1 MATLDAAEELRS
13 IEQSIQALL
22 EGFVFSPN
30 DAATWASITDS
41 ISAYLSRLW
50 EQRRLMGETA
60 SDAFTVA
67 CGLGS
72 TMTAQDIIDG
82 NMIVQVTLQLI
93 RPGEHTDL
101 SFTQAMSAGS

>member
-1 MATLDAAEELRS
+1 MATSDPAGRRRS
-13 IEQSIQALL
+13 IELSIQALIKD
-22 EGFVFSPN
+22 FVFSPN
-30 DAATWASITDS
+30 EAATWASAAGA
-41 ISAYLSRLW
+41 ISAYLTGLW
-50 EQRRLMGETA
+50 EQGGLTGATA

-93 RPGEHTDL
+93 RPGEYTEL
-101 SFTQAMSAGS
+101 TLTQAMSAGG